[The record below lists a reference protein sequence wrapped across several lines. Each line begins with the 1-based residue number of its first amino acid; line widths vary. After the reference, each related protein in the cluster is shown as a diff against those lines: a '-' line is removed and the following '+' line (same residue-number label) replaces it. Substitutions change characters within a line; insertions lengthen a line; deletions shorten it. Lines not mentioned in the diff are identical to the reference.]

1 MKKLNRKGF
10 TLVELLAVIII
21 LAIVVGISIPAIT
34 SIINGSKNSALG
46 VAVDSAADYLRDQF
60 DIYNIDTTTAG
71 PGFVSYMTDTTT
83 GVGKNKTITSAD
95 DLFTEMG
102 FDDKKVSAVEI
113 CVTATGSIY
122 VSVTQIPTT
131 SDYYT
136 TEHWDTNGAPKA
148 SSDVKNTFG
157 TKCSN

>member
-34 SIINGSKNSALG
+34 SIIYGSKNSSFG

-71 PGFVSYMTDTTT
+71 AGFISYMTDTAT
-83 GVGKNKTITSAD
+83 GVGKNKTISSTDA
-95 DLFTEMG
+95 LFTEMG
-102 FDDKKVSAVEI
+102 FDDKKVSEVEI

-122 VSVTQIPTT
+122 VSVTKIPTT

-136 TEHWDTNGAPKA
+136 TEHWETSGDPKT

-157 TKCSN
+157 TRCSN